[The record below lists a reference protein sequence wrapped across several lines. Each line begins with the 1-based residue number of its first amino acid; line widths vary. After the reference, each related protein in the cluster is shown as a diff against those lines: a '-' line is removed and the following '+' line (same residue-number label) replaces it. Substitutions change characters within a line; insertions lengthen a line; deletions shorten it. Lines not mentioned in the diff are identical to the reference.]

1 MGRESG
7 SGPRGV
13 NHGCVIDRRVS
24 YRRSHTHPH
33 ALPLRTALCHS
44 LRLAASHSPLPVPPS
59 PFSPPDSSP
68 PPFLPSFVRLCAS
81 PCCLSYF
88 PKPPPSLSTTLSV
101 RLSFPLADGC
111 LKPSLL
117 SRSLSLSDHILGV
130 CYGRRIMRH
139 FMRAH
144 ASYMFL
150 RCMSRRGFQVGFSV
164 SFWHKDVLYHFNR

>member
-59 PFSPPDSSP
+59 LFSPPTP
-68 PPFLPSFVRLCAS
+68 PLHPF
-81 PCCLSYF
+81 F
-88 PKPPPSLSTTLSV
+88 PLLSV
-101 RLSFPLADGC
+101 CVRPRAVCHIFPNPLRHCRQLCPSVSFPLADGC

-130 CYGRRIMRH
+130 CYGRRIMQH

-150 RCMSRRGFQVGFSV
+150 CCMSRRGFQVCFSV